1 MILSTV
7 AILALVLQAQAA
19 EYTLSH
25 RFLDGSDFAPRGV
38 VQIDSNKVTYEP
50 SAEAAAPSS
59 SDAGWY
65 QVALDIGDQQL
76 TTSTRAVSLLNLGQ
90 L

>member
-7 AILALVLQAQAA
+7 AILALALQAQAA

-38 VQIDSNKVTYEP
+38 VHIDNNKVTYEP
-50 SAEAAAPSS
+50 SSDVAEPSS

-65 QVALDIGDQQL
+65 QIALDIGDQQL
-76 TTSTRAVSLLNLGQ
+76 TTSTRAVSVSGSKRD
-90 L
+90 